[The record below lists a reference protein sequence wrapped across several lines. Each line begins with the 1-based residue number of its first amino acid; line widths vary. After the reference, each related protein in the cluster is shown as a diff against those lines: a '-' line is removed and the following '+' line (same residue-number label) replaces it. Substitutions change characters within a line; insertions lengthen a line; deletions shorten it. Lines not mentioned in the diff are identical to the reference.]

1 MPSTT
6 SRTPELALPIASL
19 TALTDALI
27 ARVGADAAPDVLR
40 EAGHA
45 AGDALFR
52 VLTGSGDDLAGM
64 PADRFWQHL
73 SRMFSNRGWGTL
85 TFSQPHIGVAALE
98 TADWFEARPD
108 VNASAPCC
116 HFTTGVL
123 ANLLGAIANSEVAVM
138 EVECR
143 THGDQRCRFL
153 IGGAD
158 AVYAVYERMAAGDRA
173 DRAIEQLS

>member
-1 MPSTT
+1 MQSTHP
-6 SRTPELALPIASL
+6 RTPELALPIASL

-27 ARVGADAAPDVLR
+27 ARVGPNAAPEILR

-52 VLTGSGDDLAGM
+52 VLSGSGELSNM
-64 PADRFWQHL
+64 SADRFWQHL

-85 TFSQPHIGVAALE
+85 TFSQPHTGVAALD
-98 TADWFEARPD
+98 TADWFEARPNT
-108 VNASAPCC
+108 NAPAPCC

-123 ANLLGAIANSEVAVM
+123 ANLLGSVADSEVAVM

-143 THGDQRCRFL
+143 TRGDHHCRFL

-158 AVYAVYERMAAGDRA
+158 AVYAVYDRMAAGDRA
-173 DRAIEQLS
+173 DAALEQLV

>member
-1 MPSTT
+1 MASTP

-19 TALTDALI
+19 TALADALI
-27 ARVGADAAPDVLR
+27 ARVGPDAAPEVLR

-52 VLTGSGDDLAGM
+52 VLAGSGDDLAGM

-85 TFSQPHIGVAALE
+85 AFSQPHTGVGALD
-98 TADWFEARPD
+98 TSDWFEARPD
-108 VNASAPCC
+108 MNAPAPCC

-123 ANLLGAIANSEVAVM
+123 ANVLGGVANSEVAVM

-143 THGDQRCRFL
+143 TRGDQRCRFL
-153 IGGAD
+153 LGGAD

-173 DRAIEQLS
+173 DEAIEQLS